1 MSKFKSFCLTYLAVI
16 VLFGTW
22 TWSFSESTVYATS
35 SPAPSVTDAVYAT
48 ETTVTSWTNPSKQ
61 GQSVTFSIKTISTP
75 QITKDLTGSV
85 ILMDG
90 TDILDT
96 LTMRPNGIANG
107 YATATY
113 TTSDLSVGSHPITA
127 IYSGDAR
134 FAPSTSEP
142 YIQVVNA
149 STPTTTPSLR
159 PTVTTVL
166 SSPNPSSHG
175 QEVRF
180 SVRTTSN
187 PQTSGDLTG
196 TVILMDGTNI
206 LDTLTMEPVGIS
218 NGYANAYYTTSNLS
232 VGSHPITAIYSG
244 DVRFAPSTSEA
255 YIQVVNGDAGT
266 GGTGSTSGTGATTG
280 NDSSSSNKKDKK
292 DNADSSD
299 SSFSSETT
307 TSSSPSVSTTDVPT
321 PEIMPVEQSEVA
333 HEKYITGYQ
342 DGTFRPDQSIT
353 RAETAAMMA
362 RIMKL
367 ETKEGSTT
375 YKDVPNMYWAK
386 DSIIA
391 LTTQHLMNGYADG
404 TFRPEQPI
412 TRAEM
417 AAILASWKQLKGT
430 QTAASPYTD
439 IEKHWARDSIVALAN
454 AGWITGYNDNSF
466 QPNKYITRVET
477 VTILNT
483 ILKRGPL
490 EGTIQATW
498 KDVPVDYW
506 AFKNIEEASRTHT
519 STINSEGTETF
530 VK

>member
-1 MSKFKSFCLTYLAVI
+1 MRKIKSFCLSYLAVI

-22 TWSFSESTVYATS
+22 TWSFSESAVYATS
-35 SPAPSVTDAVYAT
+35 PPVPSVTDAVYAT

-75 QITKDLTGSV
+75 QITKDLTGTV
-85 ILMDG
+85 VLMDG

-113 TTSDLSVGSHPITA
+113 TTSNLSVGSHPITA
-127 IYSGDAR
+127 LYSGDAR
-134 FAPSTSEP
+134 FIPSTSEP

-149 STPTTTPSLR
+149 SAPAPTPSLR

-166 SSPNPSSHG
+166 SSTNPSSQG

-196 TVILMDGTNI
+196 TVILMDGTNV

-218 NGYANAYYTTSNLS
+218 NGYANGYYTTRDLS
-232 VGSHPITAIYSG
+232 VGSHAITAIYSG
-244 DVRFAPSTSEA
+244 DARFAPSTSEA
-255 YIQVVNGDAGT
+255 YIQVVNGNAST
-266 GGTGSTSGTGATTG
+266 GGTGDTSN

-292 DNADSSD
+292 DNTDSSD
-299 SSFSSETT
+299 SSSSSETT
-307 TSSSPSVSTTDVPT
+307 SPSSPSVSSTVLPT

-375 YKDVPNMYWAK
+375 YKDVPSTYWAK

-417 AAILASWKQLKGT
+417 ATILASWKQLKGT
-430 QTAASPYTD
+430 QTTASPYTD

-454 AGWITGYNDNSF
+454 AGWITGYNDGSF

-498 KDVPVDYW
+498 KDVPTDYW

-519 STINSEGTETF
+519 STIDTDGIETF

>member
-1 MSKFKSFCLTYLAVI
+1 MRKIKSFCLSYLAVI

-22 TWSFSESTVYATS
+22 TWSFSESAVYATS
-35 SPAPSVTDAVYAT
+35 PPAPSVTDAVYAT

-75 QITKDLTGSV
+75 QITKDLTGTV
-85 ILMDG
+85 VLMDG

-113 TTSDLSVGSHPITA
+113 TTSNLSVGSHPITA

-134 FAPSTSEP
+134 FIPSTSEP

-149 STPTTTPSLR
+149 SAPAPTPSLR

-166 SSPNPSSHG
+166 SSTNPSSQG
-175 QEVRF
+175 QEVKF

-196 TVILMDGTNI
+196 TVILMDGTNV

-218 NGYANAYYTTSNLS
+218 NGYANGYYTTRDLS
-232 VGSHPITAIYSG
+232 VGSHAITAIYSG
-244 DVRFAPSTSEA
+244 DARFAPSTSEA
-255 YIQVVNGDAGT
+255 YIQVVNGNAST
-266 GGTGSTSGTGATTG
+266 GGTGDTSN

-292 DNADSSD
+292 DNTDSSD
-299 SSFSSETT
+299 SSSSSETT
-307 TSSSPSVSTTDVPT
+307 TPSSPSVSSTVLPT

-375 YKDVPNMYWAK
+375 YKDVPSTYWAK

-430 QTAASPYTD
+430 QTTASPYTD

-454 AGWITGYNDNSF
+454 AGWITGYNDGSF

-498 KDVPVDYW
+498 KDVPTDYW

-519 STINSEGTETF
+519 STINTDGIETF

>member
-1 MSKFKSFCLTYLAVI
+1 MSKIKSFCLSYLAVI

-149 STPTTTPSLR
+149 SAPTPSLR
-159 PTVTTVL
+159 PTVTTIL
-166 SSPNPSSHG
+166 SSLNPSNQG

-180 SVRTTSN
+180 SLRTTSN

-232 VGSHPITAIYSG
+232 VGSHAITAIYSG
-244 DVRFAPSTSEA
+244 DARFAPSTSEA
-255 YIQVVNGDAGT
+255 YIQVVNGNAGT
-266 GGTGSTSGTGATTG
+266 GDISN

-299 SSFSSETT
+299 SSSSSETT
-307 TSSSPSVSTTDVPT
+307 ASSSPSASSTVLPT
-321 PEIMPVEQSEVA
+321 AEIMPVEQSEVA

-362 RIMKL
+362 RIIKL
-367 ETKEGSTT
+367 ETKESSTT
-375 YKDVPNMYWAK
+375 YKDIPNTYWAK

-417 AAILASWKQLKGT
+417 APILAS
-430 QTAASPYTD
+430 
-439 IEKHWARDSIVALAN
+439 
-454 AGWITGYNDNSF
+454 
-466 QPNKYITRVET
+466 
-477 VTILNT
+477 
-483 ILKRGPL
+483 
-490 EGTIQATW
+490 
-498 KDVPVDYW
+498 
-506 AFKNIEEASRTHT
+506 
-519 STINSEGTETF
+519 
-530 VK
+530 

>member
-1 MSKFKSFCLTYLAVI
+1 MSKIKSFCLSYLAVI

-149 STPTTTPSLR
+149 SAPTPSLR
-159 PTVTTVL
+159 PTVTTIL
-166 SSPNPSSHG
+166 SSLNPSNQG

-180 SVRTTSN
+180 SLRTTSN

-244 DVRFAPSTSEA
+244 DSRFAPSTSDA
-255 YIQVVNGDAGT
+255 YIQVVNGNAGT
-266 GGTGSTSGTGATTG
+266 GDISN
-280 NDSSSSNKKDKK
+280 NDSSSSNKK
-292 DNADSSD
+292 
-299 SSFSSETT
+299 
-307 TSSSPSVSTTDVPT
+307 
-321 PEIMPVEQSEVA
+321 I
-333 HEKYITGYQ
+333 
-342 DGTFRPDQSIT
+342 RRIT
-353 RAETAAMMA
+353 R
-362 RIMKL
+362 
-367 ETKEGSTT
+367 
-375 YKDVPNMYWAK
+375 
-386 DSIIA
+386 IA
-391 LTTQHLMNGYADG
+391 VIHLLQVK
-404 TFRPEQPI
+404 QPHLHHH
-412 TRAEM
+412 R
-417 AAILASWKQLKGT
+417 LLQRFYRLRKSCQ
-430 QTAASPYTD
+430 
-439 IEKHWARDSIVALAN
+439 
-454 AGWITGYNDNSF
+454 
-466 QPNKYITRVET
+466 
-477 VTILNT
+477 
-483 ILKRGPL
+483 
-490 EGTIQATW
+490 
-498 KDVPVDYW
+498 
-506 AFKNIEEASRTHT
+506 
-519 STINSEGTETF
+519 
-530 VK
+530 

>member
-1 MSKFKSFCLTYLAVI
+1 MRKIKSFCLSYLAII

-22 TWSFSESTVYATS
+22 TWSFSESAVYATS
-35 SPAPSVTDAVYAT
+35 SPVPSVTDAVYAT

-75 QITKDLTGSV
+75 QITKDLTGTV
-85 ILMDG
+85 VLMDG

-113 TTSDLSVGSHPITA
+113 TTSNLSVGSHPITA
-127 IYSGDAR
+127 LYSGDAR
-134 FAPSTSEP
+134 FIPSTSEP

-149 STPTTTPSLR
+149 SAPAPTPSLR

-166 SSPNPSSHG
+166 SSTNPSSQG

-196 TVILMDGTNI
+196 TVILMDGTNV

-218 NGYANAYYTTSNLS
+218 NGYANGYYTTRDLS
-232 VGSHPITAIYSG
+232 VGSHAITAIYSG
-244 DVRFAPSTSEA
+244 DARFAPSTSEA
-255 YIQVVNGDAGT
+255 YIQVVNGNAST
-266 GGTGSTSGTGATTG
+266 GGTGDTSN

-292 DNADSSD
+292 DNTDSSD
-299 SSFSSETT
+299 SSSSSETT
-307 TSSSPSVSTTDVPT
+307 TPSSPSVSSTVLPT

-375 YKDVPNMYWAK
+375 YKDVPSTYWAK

-430 QTAASPYTD
+430 QTTASPYTD

-454 AGWITGYNDNSF
+454 AGWITGYNDGSF
-466 QPNKYITRVET
+466 QPNNYITRVET

-498 KDVPVDYW
+498 KDVPTDYW

-519 STINSEGTETF
+519 STIDTDGIETF

>member
-1 MSKFKSFCLTYLAVI
+1 MSKIKSFCLSYLAVI

-149 STPTTTPSLR
+149 SAPTPSLR
-159 PTVTTVL
+159 PTVTTIL
-166 SSPNPSSHG
+166 SSLNPSNQG

-180 SVRTTSN
+180 SLRTTSN

-232 VGSHPITAIYSG
+232 VGSHAITAIYSG
-244 DVRFAPSTSEA
+244 DARFAPSTSDA
-255 YIQVVNGDAGT
+255 YIQVVNVNGNAGT
-266 GGTGSTSGTGATTG
+266 GDISN

-299 SSFSSETT
+299 SSSSSETT
-307 TSSSPSVSTTDVPT
+307 ASSSPSASSTVLPT
-321 PEIMPVEQSEVA
+321 AEIMPVEQSEVA

-375 YKDVPNMYWAK
+375 YKDVPSTYWAK

-412 TRAEM
+412 TGAEM

-430 QTAASPYTD
+430 QTTASPYTD

-498 KDVPVDYW
+498 KDVPTDYW

-519 STINSEGTETF
+519 STINTDGIETF

>member
-16 VLFGTW
+16 VLLGTW

-35 SPAPSVTDAVYAT
+35 SPLASVTDDVYAT

-75 QITKDLTGSV
+75 QISKDLTGTV

-113 TTSDLSVGSHPITA
+113 TTSGLSVGSHPITA

-142 YIQVVNA
+142 YIQVVNT

-166 SSPNPSSHG
+166 SSPNPSNHG

-196 TVILMDGTNI
+196 TVILMDGTNT

-244 DVRFAPSTSEA
+244 DARFAPSTSEA

-266 GGTGSTSGTGATTG
+266 GGTGTTIG
-280 NDSSSSNKKDKK
+280 NGSSSSKKDKK
-292 DNADSSD
+292 DSTDSSESI
-299 SSFSSETT
+299 SSTETT
-307 TSSSPSVSTTDVPT
+307 TPLSPSTLPTDLPT
-321 PEIMPVEQSEVA
+321 PEITPVEQSEVV

-367 ETKEGSTT
+367 ETKEDTTT
-375 YKDVPNMYWAK
+375 YKDVPSKYWAK

-404 TFRPEQPI
+404 TFHPEQPI

-417 AAILASWKQLKGT
+417 AQILASWKQLKGT

-439 IEKHWARDSIVALAN
+439 IEKHWAKNSIVALAN

-498 KDVPVDYW
+498 RDVPADYW
-506 AFKNIEEASRTHT
+506 AFRNIEEASRTHT
-519 STINSEGTETF
+519 STINSEGTETI
-530 VK
+530 VN

>member
-1 MSKFKSFCLTYLAVI
+1 MEDLSKFIVTPENLWRKFMSKIKSFCLSYLAVI
-16 VLFGTW
+16 VLLGTW
-22 TWSFSESTVYATS
+22 TWSFSESAVYADTS
-35 SPAPSVTDAVYAT
+35 PVPSVTDAVYAT

-75 QITKDLTGSV
+75 QITKDLTGTV
-85 ILMDG
+85 VLMDG

-107 YATATY
+107 YANATY
-113 TTSDLSVGSHPITA
+113 TTSD
-127 IYSGDAR
+127 
-134 FAPSTSEP
+134 
-142 YIQVVNA
+142 
-149 STPTTTPSLR
+149 
-159 PTVTTVL
+159 
-166 SSPNPSSHG
+166 
-175 QEVRF
+175 
-180 SVRTTSN
+180 
-187 PQTSGDLTG
+187 
-196 TVILMDGTNI
+196 
-206 LDTLTMEPVGIS
+206 
-218 NGYANAYYTTSNLS
+218 LS

-255 YIQVVNGDAGT
+255 YIQVVNGDTNTDSTGNT
-266 GGTGSTSGTGATTG
+266 GGTGDTSD

-292 DNADSSD
+292 DNTESSD
-299 SSFSSETT
+299 SSSSSETT
-307 TSSSPSVSTTDVPT
+307 TPSSPSVSTTDVPT

-367 ETKEGSTT
+367 ETKEGLMT
-375 YKDVPNMYWAK
+375 YKDVPTTYWAK
-386 DSIIA
+386 GSIIA

-498 KDVPVDYW
+498 KDVPADYW
-506 AFKNIEEASRTHT
+506 SFKNIEEASRTHT
-519 STINSEGTETF
+519 STIDSEGAEAF
-530 VK
+530 VN

>member
-1 MSKFKSFCLTYLAVI
+1 MRKIKSFCLSCLAII

-22 TWSFSESTVYATS
+22 TWSFSESAVYATS
-35 SPAPSVTDAVYAT
+35 SPVPSVTDAVYAT

-75 QITKDLTGSV
+75 QITKDLTGTV
-85 ILMDG
+85 VLMDG

-113 TTSDLSVGSHPITA
+113 TTSDLSAGSHPITA

-134 FAPSTSEP
+134 FAPSTSE
-142 YIQVVNA
+142 
-149 STPTTTPSLR
+149 
-159 PTVTTVL
+159 
-166 SSPNPSSHG
+166 
-175 QEVRF
+175 
-180 SVRTTSN
+180 
-187 PQTSGDLTG
+187 
-196 TVILMDGTNI
+196 
-206 LDTLTMEPVGIS
+206 
-218 NGYANAYYTTSNLS
+218 
-232 VGSHPITAIYSG
+232 
-244 DVRFAPSTSEA
+244 A
-255 YIQVVNGDAGT
+255 YIQVVNGNAGT
-266 GGTGSTSGTGATTG
+266 GGTENTGGTGDTSN

-292 DNADSSD
+292 DNTDSSD
-299 SSFSSETT
+299 TSSFSETT
-307 TSSSPSVSTTDVPT
+307 TPSSPSVSSTVLPT

-362 RIMKL
+362 RIIKL
-367 ETKEGSTT
+367 ETKESSTT
-375 YKDVPNMYWAK
+375 YKDIPNTYWAK

-430 QTAASPYTD
+430 QTTVSPYTD

-483 ILKRGPL
+483 ILNRGPL

-498 KDVPVDYW
+498 KDVSTDYW

-519 STINSEGTETF
+519 SAINSEGIETF
-530 VK
+530 VN

>member
-22 TWSFSESTVYATS
+22 TWGFSESTVYATS

-142 YIQVVNA
+142 YVQVVNA
-149 STPTTTPSLR
+149 PTTTPSLR

-206 LDTLTMEPVGIS
+206 LGTLTMEPVGIS

>member
-1 MSKFKSFCLTYLAVI
+1 MSKIKSFCLSYLAVI

-22 TWSFSESTVYATS
+22 TWIFSGSAVYATS
-35 SPAPSVTDAVYAT
+35 SPVPSVTDAVYAT

-75 QITKDLTGSV
+75 QITKDLTGTV
-85 ILMDG
+85 VLIDG
-90 TDILDT
+90 TNILDT
-96 LTMRPNGIANG
+96 LTMTPNGIANG

-113 TTSDLSVGSHPITA
+113 TTSNLSVGSHPITA

-134 FAPSTSEP
+134 FVPSTSEP

-149 STPTTTPSLR
+149 PAPTTSLR

-166 SSPNPSSHG
+166 SSLNPSKQG

-196 TVILMDGTNI
+196 TVILMDGTDV

-218 NGYANAYYTTSNLS
+218 NGYANGYYTTSDLS
-232 VGSHPITAIYSG
+232 VGSHSITAIYSG
-244 DVRFAPSTSEA
+244 DARFAPSTSEA
-255 YIQVVNGDAGT
+255 YIQVINGDADT
-266 GGTGSTSGTGATTG
+266 GNTGGTGATTG
-280 NDSSSSNKKDKK
+280 NGSSSSKKDKK
-292 DNADSSD
+292 DSTDSSEPI
-299 SSFSSETT
+299 SSSETT
-307 TSSSPSVSTTDVPT
+307 TPSSPSVLPTDLPTTLEIKPVDQ
-321 PEIMPVEQSEVA
+321 PEVM

-367 ETKEGSTT
+367 ETKESSLA
-375 YKDVPNMYWAK
+375 YKDVPSKYWAK

-391 LTTQHLMNGYADG
+391 LTTQHFMNGYADG

-439 IEKHWARDSIVALAN
+439 IEKHWARDSIKALAE
-454 AGWITGYNDNSF
+454 AGWITGFNDSSF
-466 QPNKYITRVET
+466 QPNQYITRVET

-490 EGTIQATW
+490 EGTTQATW
-498 KDVPVDYW
+498 KDVPADYW

-519 STINSEGTETF
+519 STINSEGTETI
-530 VK
+530 VN

>member
-1 MSKFKSFCLTYLAVI
+1 MSKFKSFCLTYLAII
-16 VLFGTW
+16 VLLGTW
-22 TWSFSESTVYATS
+22 TWSFSESAVYATS
-35 SPAPSVTDAVYAT
+35 SPLPSVTDDVYAT

-75 QITKDLTGSV
+75 QISKDLTGTV
-85 ILMDG
+85 TLMDG

-127 IYSGDAR
+127 IYSGDAY
-134 FAPSTSEP
+134 FIPSTSEP
-142 YIQVVNA
+142 YIQIVNA
-149 STPTTTPSLR
+149 SSPSPTPTLR
-159 PTVTTVL
+159 PTATTVM
-166 SSPNPSSHG
+166 SSLNPSSHG

-196 TVILMDGTNI
+196 TVILMDGTDI

-218 NGYANAYYTTSNLS
+218 NGYANAYYTTSDLS
-232 VGSHPITAIYSG
+232 VGSHSITAIYSG
-244 DVRFAPSTSEA
+244 DARFAPSTSEA

-266 GGTGSTSGTGATTG
+266 GGTGNTGGTGTTIG
-280 NDSSSSNKKDKK
+280 NGNSSSSKKDKK
-292 DNADSSD
+292 DSTDSSE
-299 SSFSSETT
+299 SISSSETT
-307 TSSSPSVSTTDVPT
+307 TSLSPSTLPTDLPT
-321 PEIMPVEQSEVA
+321 PKITPVEQSEIM

-342 DGTFRPDQSIT
+342 DGTFRPNQSIT

-367 ETKEGSTT
+367 EIKEDTMT
-375 YKDVPNMYWAK
+375 YKDMPSTYWAK

-404 TFRPEQPI
+404 TFHPEQPI

-417 AAILASWKQLKGT
+417 AAIIASWKQLKGT

-454 AGWITGYNDNSF
+454 AGWITGYKDNSF

-498 KDVPVDYW
+498 KDVPADYW

>member
-1 MSKFKSFCLTYLAVI
+1 MSKIKSFCLTYLAVI

-22 TWSFSESTVYATS
+22 TWSFSESAVYAKP
-35 SPAPSVTDAVYAT
+35 SPVPSVTDAVYAT
-48 ETTVTSWTNPSKQ
+48 ETTVTSWTNPSTQ

-75 QITKDLTGSV
+75 QITKDLTGTV

-90 TDILDT
+90 SNILDT
-96 LTMRPNGIANG
+96 LAMRPNGIANG

-113 TTSDLSVGSHPITA
+113 TTSNLSVGSHLMTA

-149 STPTTTPSLR
+149 SASAPAPTPSLR
-159 PTVTTVL
+159 PTVTTVM
-166 SSPNPSSHG
+166 SSLNPSNQG

-196 TVILMDGTNI
+196 TVILMDGTNK

-218 NGYANAYYTTSNLS
+218 NGYANGYYTTSDLS
-232 VGSHPITAIYSG
+232 VGSHAITAIYSG
-244 DVRFAPSTSEA
+244 DARFAPSTSEA
-255 YIQVVNGDAGT
+255 YIQVVNGDTNTGASGNT
-266 GGTGSTSGTGATTG
+266 GGTDAT
-280 NDSSSSNKKDKK
+280 NDSSSSSKKDKK
-292 DNADSSD
+292 DHTD
-299 SSFSSETT
+299 SSETISSNET
-307 TSSSPSVSTTDVPT
+307 TTPSSPSVLTTDLPT
-321 PEIMPVEQSEVA
+321 PEITPVEQSEVV

-367 ETKEGSTT
+367 ETKENTTT
-375 YKDVPNMYWAK
+375 YKDVPNTYWAK
-386 DSIIA
+386 DSIIV
-391 LTTQHLMNGYADG
+391 LTAQHLMNGYADG

-439 IEKHWARDSIVALAN
+439 IEKHWAKDSIVALAN
-454 AGWITGYNDNSF
+454 AGWITGYDDNSF
-466 QPNKYITRVET
+466 QPNRYITRVET

-490 EGTIQATW
+490 EGATQATW
-498 KDVPVDYW
+498 KDVPADYW

>member
-16 VLFGTW
+16 VLLGTW
-22 TWSFSESTVYATS
+22 TWSFSESAVYATS
-35 SPAPSVTDAVYAT
+35 SPVSSVTDAVYAT
-48 ETTVTSWTNPSKQ
+48 ETTVTSWTNPSNQ

-75 QITKDLTGSV
+75 QISKDLTGTV
-85 ILMDG
+85 TLMDG

-134 FAPSTSEP
+134 FTPSTSEP

-149 STPTTTPSLR
+149 SSPSPTPTLR

-166 SSPNPSSHG
+166 SELNPSNHG

-218 NGYANAYYTTSNLS
+218 NGYANAYYTTSDLS
-232 VGSHPITAIYSG
+232 VGSHSITAIYSG
-244 DVRFAPSTSEA
+244 DARFAPSTSEA
-255 YIQVVNGDAGT
+255 YIQVVNEDTGTGNT
-266 GGTGSTSGTGATTG
+266 GGTGTTS
-280 NDSSSSNKKDKK
+280 SKKDKK
-292 DNADSSD
+292 DSTDSSE
-299 SSFSSETT
+299 SIASSETT
-307 TSSSPSVSTTDVPT
+307 TPLSPSTLPTDLPT
-321 PEIMPVEQSEVA
+321 PEITPVEQSEVM

-375 YKDVPNMYWAK
+375 YKDVPNSYWAK

-404 TFRPEQPI
+404 TFRPEQSI

>member
-1 MSKFKSFCLTYLAVI
+1 MSKFKSICLTYLAVI
-16 VLFGTW
+16 VLLGTW
-22 TWSFSESTVYATS
+22 TWGFSESAVYATS
-35 SPAPSVTDAVYAT
+35 SPLPSVTDDVYAT

-75 QITKDLTGSV
+75 QISKDLTGTV
-85 ILMDG
+85 TLMDG

-134 FAPSTSEP
+134 FTPSTSEP

-149 STPTTTPSLR
+149 SSTSPSPTPTLR

-166 SSPNPSSHG
+166 SALNPSNHG

-232 VGSHPITAIYSG
+232 VGSHSITAIYSG
-244 DVRFAPSTSEA
+244 DARFAPSTSEA
-255 YIQVVNGDAGT
+255 YIQVVNGDTGTGNT
-266 GGTGSTSGTGATTG
+266 GGTGTTS
-280 NDSSSSNKKDKK
+280 SKKDKK
-292 DNADSSD
+292 DSTDSSE
-299 SSFSSETT
+299 SIASSETT
-307 TSSSPSVSTTDVPT
+307 TPLSPSTLPTDLPT
-321 PEIMPVEQSEVA
+321 PEITPVEQSEVV

-353 RAETAAMMA
+353 RAETATMMA

-367 ETKEGSTT
+367 ETKENTTT
-375 YKDVPNMYWAK
+375 YKDVPGTYWAK

-391 LTTQHLMNGYADG
+391 LTTQHLMNGYSDG
-404 TFRPEQPI
+404 TFHPEQPI

-417 AAILASWKQLKGT
+417 AAIIASWKQLKGT

-498 KDVPVDYW
+498 KDVPANYW

>member
-1 MSKFKSFCLTYLAVI
+1 MRKIKSFCLSYLAII

-22 TWSFSESTVYATS
+22 TWSFSESAVYATS
-35 SPAPSVTDAVYAT
+35 SPVPSVTDAVYAT

-75 QITKDLTGSV
+75 QITKDLTGTV
-85 ILMDG
+85 VLMDG

-113 TTSDLSVGSHPITA
+113 TTSNLSVGSHPITA
-127 IYSGDAR
+127 LYSGDAR
-134 FAPSTSEP
+134 FIPSTSEP

-149 STPTTTPSLR
+149 SAPAPTPSLR

-166 SSPNPSSHG
+166 SSTNPSSQG

-196 TVILMDGTNI
+196 TVILMDGTNV

-218 NGYANAYYTTSNLS
+218 NGYANGYYTTRDLS
-232 VGSHPITAIYSG
+232 VGSHAITAIYSG
-244 DVRFAPSTSEA
+244 DARFAPSTSEA
-255 YIQVVNGDAGT
+255 YIQVVNGNAST
-266 GGTGSTSGTGATTG
+266 GGTGDTSN

-292 DNADSSD
+292 DNTDSSD
-299 SSFSSETT
+299 SSSSSETT
-307 TSSSPSVSTTDVPT
+307 TPSSPSVSSTVLPT

-375 YKDVPNMYWAK
+375 YKDVPSTYWAK

-430 QTAASPYTD
+430 QTTASPYTD

-454 AGWITGYNDNSF
+454 AGWITGYNDGSF

-498 KDVPVDYW
+498 KDVPTDYW

-519 STINSEGTETF
+519 STIDTDGIETF